1 MTTKFNRRSLLKM
14 GAYGAAGA
22 VALEQLAG
30 VPLLGT
36 MIDAWPSG
44 RMARWSG
51 INPYDAYEMMGF
63 ALRTGFGV
71 PRAMAE
77 GQEGWAL
84 VQIKVCNHVFTPLV
98 FKAGLLNADNT
109 VSTSAD
115 VPLGS
120 MRMGSASA
128 SMIARGQDKISD
140 IPRLKAL
147 RFNKWFA
154 DILQNGTN
162 DGSSISNDANRLGL
176 GEADIA
182 PLSSD
187 KVAIQAF
194 LGLKQVLSSNN
205 HSLKGCKLRINQ
217 PDLTLFAQNTGIITS
232 PLGITC
238 FMMGGE
244 YDAAEGS
251 VKSNAVLG
259 TVEESIVVT
268 SRSVQAYVSQ
278 VSQFV
283 GKSYADR
290 APQEQNL
297 IYKMDQ
303 LVQKDPK
310 LRRDLVASI
319 AQFQAGMSNL
329 RSASA
334 VEQAR
339 QSLNSAIGNS
349 QFVNRRE
356 VGASSEFLGQ
366 CKYVVASLALPGM
379 PVRNFSLFL
388 NATDVDGSDADK
400 ATDGGT
406 KNDKIQALSNIE
418 AMRQLAMGLNV
429 LAKGIA
435 SGKKMIVVVHSEGGR
450 AADMNDS
457 KTSFSIVL
465 GPKGAGLLDDQLYAN
480 MTTLNATSNSVIK
493 DMALPGSAIPW
504 TVDGLKEASG
514 VAAAADVVPSTGDVQ
529 VGIVEFL
536 ETQTGVKARAGLSG
550 ADGRFV
556 LLKRG

>member
-1 MTTKFNRRSLLKM
+1 MATKFNRRSLLKL

-22 VALEQLAG
+22 FGLEQLGG
-30 VPLLGT
+30 VPLLGD
-36 MIDAWPSG
+36 MIDKWPNSRFATWAG
-44 RMARWSG
+44 V
-51 INPYDAYEMMGF
+51 NPYDAYEMMG
-63 ALRTGFGV
+63 LTWRTGLGV
-71 PRAMAE
+71 SQAMAE

-84 VQIKVCNHVFTPLV
+84 VQIKVCNHLFTPLV
-98 FKAGLLNADNT
+98 FKAGLLNPDNT
-109 VSTSAD
+109 VTTAAD

-120 MRMGSASA
+120 KRMGGASA
-128 SMIARGQDKISD
+128 FLIANGQDNISD
-140 IPRLKAL
+140 NPRLRAL

-162 DGSSISNDANRLGL
+162 DGSANSTETNRLGL
-176 GEADIA
+176 GAEDVA
-182 PLSSD
+182 PISAD
-187 KVAIQAF
+187 KVAIQTF
-194 LGLKQVLSSNN
+194 LGLKQVSMNN
-205 HSLKGCKLRINQ
+205 HALKGCKLRINQ
-217 PDLTLFAQNTGIITS
+217 PDLTLFAQNSGIITS

-251 VKSNAVLG
+251 VRSNAVLG
-259 TVEESIVVT
+259 KADESIVVS

-290 APQEQNL
+290 APLEQNV

-319 AQFQAGMSNL
+319 AQFQAGLSNL
-329 RSASA
+329 QAA
-334 VEQAR
+334 ATLEQRR
-339 QSLNSAIGNS
+339 QPLKLETANTQN
-349 QFVNRRE
+349 QNKTQ

-366 CKYVVASLALPGM
+366 CKYVGSSLDLPGM

-388 NATDVDGSDADK
+388 NATDLDGNDADK
-400 ATDGGT
+400 ATDGGGGNP
-406 KNDKIQALSNIE
+406 KVQAFSNIE

-429 LAKGIA
+429 LAKAIA
-435 SGKKMIVVVHSEGGR
+435 GGKKMVVVVHSEGGR
-450 AADMNDS
+450 AVDMTDS

-465 GPKGAGLLDDQLYAN
+465 GPKGPGLLDDQLYAN
-480 MTTLNATSNSVIK
+480 TKIINESSNAVIK
-493 DMALPGSAIPW
+493 DMASPVSAIPW

-514 VAAAADVVPSTGDVQ
+514 IAAAADVVPSTGDVQ